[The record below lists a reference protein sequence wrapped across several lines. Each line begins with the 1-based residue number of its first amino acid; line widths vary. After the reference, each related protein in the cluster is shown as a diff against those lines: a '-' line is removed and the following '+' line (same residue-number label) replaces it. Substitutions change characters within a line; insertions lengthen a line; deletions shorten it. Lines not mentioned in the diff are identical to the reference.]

1 MEGEIQAQAGQHRG
15 RAPVAHEA
23 RAAVGRRLGN
33 GFDRIDDRLVA
44 GAAAVVAGEIF
55 ADALARRVRLVA
67 QKRLRR
73 HEDARRA
80 ETALQRVGEHEGALQ
95 LLDLARVGQA
105 LDRVHLAAVGL
116 RGEHETGAH
125 DLAVDSHGARAA
137 HAVLAAD
144 VGAGELEL
152 VPEEVG
158 EVEARGHAALHPLAV
173 DGERDLQGFG
183 GSFHETP
190 SICLRTRPASTFARC
205 SLVAAEPWR
214 SARGE
219 RSASSPASA
228 AAIAFAVAGWPSSAR
243 SNCAARCGR
252 SATPKNTTRMSEN
265 FFPWVD
271 PCAATP
277 TMA

>member
-1 MEGEIQAQAGQHRG
+1 MRAERQRQRPPARRAVVSSSASRVAGPG
-15 RAPVAHEA
+15 D
-23 RAAVGRRLGN
+23 

-67 QKRLRR
+67 QQRLRR
-73 HEDARRA
+73 HQDARRA
-80 ETALQRVGEHEGALQ
+80 ETALQRVGEDEGALQ
-95 LLDLARVGQA
+95 LLDLARIGQA

-116 RGEHETGAH
+116 RREHEAGAN
-125 DLAVDSHGARAA
+125 DFAVHAHRAGAA

-158 EVEARGHAALHPLAV
+158 EVEARGHAALYPLAV
-173 DGERDLQGFG
+173 DGQRDLDRFRG
-183 GSFHETP
+183 GIHATTP
-190 SICLRTRPASTFARC
+190 SIVLSTRAASTLARC
-205 SLVAAEPWR
+205 SLVAADPWR

-219 RSASSPASA
+219 RSASNPASA
-228 AAIAFAVAGWPSSAR
+228 AAIAFAVAGWFSSAR
-243 SNCAARCGR
+243 SSCAARCGR

-265 FFPWVD
+265 FFPCVD